1 MLAIVDSSN
10 DNLAYEKLC
19 EISSFTD
26 PTIVKFEV
34 LTSLYF
40 DDIDSNLL
48 KNIDLYYVVYENKV
62 IQMDYLIFRD
72 GKEYDEKLVEKVI
85 FDVLPDKYYPWLN
98 LKRTKERD
106 SNIFYIKSSQTEAV
120 SDTVC
125 FKRFKDSY
133 GLLDCLTLD
142 PVLK

>member
-1 MLAIVDSSN
+1 
-10 DNLAYEKLC
+10 
-19 EISSFTD
+19 
-26 PTIVKFEV
+26 
-34 LTSLYF
+34 
-40 DDIDSNLL
+40 
-48 KNIDLYYVVYENKV
+48 
-62 IQMDYLIFRD
+62 MDYLIFRD